1 MFVDSYKQ
9 FVVAKYGGVEMKYT
23 VLKEI
28 VKEVIRGVPS
38 RVPQESST
46 ELFDVINIKNLVDG
60 RIDLTTI
67 EKREVPVAQRRE
79 EKQVRA
85 GDVIVA
91 IRGTQFR
98 AAIADENVDGLYVTS
113 NLVVLRVDHSKM
125 RPEIVKE
132 YLNSPHGQNQL
143 GLLARGATIPSISIK
158 DLLTVSVPL
167 LPLETQDLMKE
178 YIGAVNDYLSMLR
191 REEELTAQ
199 IRDGLFVRFCGVAE

>member
-1 MFVDSYKQ
+1 M
-9 FVVAKYGGVEMKYT
+9 VVSKMKNT
-23 VLKEI
+23 SLKEI
-28 VKEVIRGVPS
+28 VKEVTRGVSS

-60 RIDLTTI
+60 KVDPSSI

-79 EKQVRA
+79 DKQVHP

-91 IRGTQFR
+91 VRGTQFR
-98 AAIADENVDGLYVTS
+98 AAIADDSVDGLYVTS

-125 RPEIVKE
+125 RPEIVTE
-132 YLNSPHGQNQL
+132 YLNSPFGQKQL
-143 GLLARGATIPSISIK
+143 GLLARGATIPSISVRE
-158 DLLTVSVPL
+158 LLTVPVPL

-191 REEELTAQ
+191 REEELTSQ
-199 IRDGLFVRFCGVAE
+199 IRDGIFVRFCGVAE